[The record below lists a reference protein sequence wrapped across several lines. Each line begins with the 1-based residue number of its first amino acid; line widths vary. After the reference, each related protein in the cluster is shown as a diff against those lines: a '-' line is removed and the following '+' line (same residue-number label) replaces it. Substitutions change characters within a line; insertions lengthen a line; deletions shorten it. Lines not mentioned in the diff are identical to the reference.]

1 MSILSALSSIFK
13 SAGQIDFNG
22 LTDWHCHIL
31 PGVDDGVADLGTS
44 LAILED
50 YERMGIKKVWLTP
63 HIMEDVANTTDRL
76 RQRYDELMARYAGP
90 IDLRLA
96 AENMIDS
103 LFGERLD
110 AGDFLPIGDKQNML
124 LVETSYFNPPYNL
137 HRTLGRIKSKGYH
150 PLLAHP
156 ERYNYIDTMAEY
168 VKLKDMG
175 VLFQLNILSLSGY
188 YGKHAKEK
196 SHKLLKKGM
205 YDFCGTDLHRHEQL
219 TLLRDDLTLP
229 SDLVGMLGRLSS
241 ASVG

>member
-1 MSILSALSSIFK
+1 MSILSALSSMFRP
-13 SAGQIDFNG
+13 AGQIDFNG

-31 PGVDDGVADLGTS
+31 PGVDDGVEDIETS
-44 LAILED
+44 LAILGD
-50 YERMGIKKVWLTP
+50 YERMGIKRVWLTP

-76 RQRYDELMARYAGP
+76 RQRYADLMARYTGP
-90 IDLRLA
+90 VDLRLA

-103 LFGERLD
+103 LFNERLA
-110 AGDFLPIGDKQNML
+110 AGDLLPIGEKQNML

-137 HRTLGRIKSKGYH
+137 HRTLDRIKSKGYH

-156 ERYNYIDTMAEY
+156 ERYNYIDSMAEY

-175 VLFQLNILSLSGY
+175 VLFQLNILSLIGY

-196 SHKLLKKGM
+196 SRKLLKKGM

-219 TLLRDDLTLP
+219 TPLRGDIALPADLLAQF
-229 SDLVGMLGRLSS
+229 GRLSS
-241 ASVG
+241 SLG